1 MNRWITLFL
10 CASLSQ
16 HLAYAKAYSLD
27 DSQSQLFTG
36 SVPMQWEH
44 FFPRRGQPDR
54 LIGQFRV
61 LVRLNVADW
70 QGRTVRIYQ
79 KLPSYST
86 GPFQV
91 TWQSEGYLLNG
102 TMHDGE
108 RVLIRQG
115 RIDRASIE
123 DTLQFQVIVDS
134 NQLSRAQQMEFT
146 YEIEPE

>member
-1 MNRWITLFL
+1 MNRYLAILL

-16 HLAYAKAYSLD
+16 HPAHAKTYPLD
-27 DSQSQLFTG
+27 DSQSQLLGG

-61 LVRLNVADW
+61 LVHLNVTEW
-70 QGRTVRIYQ
+70 QGHTVRIYQ
-79 KLPSYST
+79 KLPSMST

-91 TWQSEGYLLNG
+91 AWQSQGQLLNG

-108 RVLIRQG
+108 RVVIWQG

-123 DTLQFQVIVDS
+123 DTLQIQVVADG
-134 NQLSRAQQMEFT
+134 NQLSRAQQMEFS
-146 YEIEPE
+146 YEIEAE

>member
-1 MNRWITLFL
+1 MNRCLTLLL
-10 CASLSQ
+10 CAILSQ
-16 HLAYAKAYSLD
+16 HLAHAKAYPLD
-27 DSQSQLFTG
+27 DSQSQLFSG

-44 FFPRRGQPDR
+44 FLPRRGQPDR

-61 LVRLNVADW
+61 LVHLNVAAW

-79 KLPSYST
+79 KLPSLSH

-91 TWQSEGYLLNG
+91 TWQSQGHLLSG

-108 RVLIRQG
+108 RVLIWQG
-115 RIDRASIE
+115 RIERPSLE
-123 DTLQFQVIVDS
+123 DTLQIQVIADS
-134 NQLSRAQQMEFT
+134 NQLSRAQQMEFL